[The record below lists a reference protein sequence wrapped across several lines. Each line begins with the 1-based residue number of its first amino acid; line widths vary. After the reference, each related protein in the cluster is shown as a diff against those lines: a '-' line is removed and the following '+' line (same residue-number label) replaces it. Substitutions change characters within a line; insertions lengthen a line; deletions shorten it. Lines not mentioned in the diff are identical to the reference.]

1 MYPQKMIKGH
11 LYTKDYVRFQ
21 IKSTSDETLLEFEG
35 AGKANK
41 ALPGDHVLWNS
52 ETSTCT
58 CLKRA
63 NHTSIVGSLELNS
76 KTKYGM
82 TSRGAPLYLLVPFK
96 TCYPFF
102 IVGSTERNVSENQ
115 IAVVDFDDWSTTGFP
130 RGNLRQLLGSCKDIA
145 IQSKALLLTYNPFKE
160 PKGLSQQ
167 IPPALNLEGR
177 QLCPPKTFN
186 IDPPGCKDIDDV
198 LSLQRTDAGIELWI
212 TIADVAETVLPG
224 SNWDVYAQTQG
235 MTAYQNGAAVK
246 PMLPT
251 SLSEQACSLLPG
263 VERAG
268 VSLVMTLDS
277 EAPHTIKKSEWKL
290 TRLVNWKQYEYD
302 SFIEE
307 SKHDGIETN
316 ILAHFAK
323 HILGFPTQDPHE
335 WIEACMLYYNI
346 QTAKVVRTL
355 GHGILRKHEMPDY
368 ELLNQYTSLGGAD
381 LAVLANRSA
390 QYCLATD
397 STPMHHGLSA
407 QVYCHATSPI
417 RRYADLVNQR
427 VLKAFLLGQEQSASQ
442 YSILALNERQQ
453 DLKRYERDLFFLQQI
468 TTRKKGEVNAIV
480 LHRSETKTK
489 LWIPSW
495 KRTFN
500 WKTEQSFLPGTELE
514 LSYYANPSARRWKE
528 RIVFRFEGLA

>member
-1 MYPQKMIKGH
+1 MFEGT
-11 LYTKDYVRFQ
+11 LYTQNYAQFQ
-21 IKSTSDETLLEFEG
+21 IKSESGEILIEFEG

-41 ALPGDHVLWNS
+41 ALPGDIVRWDPNTYICSSILRN
-52 ETSTCT
+52 
-58 CLKRA
+58 
-63 NHTSIVGSLELNS
+63 NHKSIVGVLELNS

-82 TSRGAPLYLLVPFK
+82 TSRGAPLYLFAPFK
-96 TCYPFF
+96 KGYPFF
-102 IVGSTERNVSENQ
+102 IVGSTERNVSQNQ
-115 IAVVDFDDWSTTGFP
+115 IASIDFDTWSTTGFP
-130 RGNLRQLLGSCKDIA
+130 KGNLRQLLGHCNDMTS
-145 IQSKALLLTYNPFKE
+145 QMQALLLTYNPHKE
-160 PKGLSQQ
+160 PKGLAQQ
-167 IPPALNLEGR
+167 TVPILNLEGR

-186 IDPPGCKDIDDV
+186 IDPPGCKDIDDA
-198 LSLQRTDAGIELWI
+198 LSLRQTDAGIELWI
-212 TIADVAETVLPG
+212 TIADVAETVIPG
-224 SNWDVYAQTQG
+224 SDWDVYAQTQG

-246 PMLPT
+246 PMLPG
-251 SLSEQACSLLPG
+251 SLSEHACSLLPS

-268 VSLVMTLDS
+268 VSLILTLDS
-277 EAPHTIKKSEWKL
+277 EAPYTLKKTEWKL

-302 SFIEE
+302 TFKDEASR
-307 SKHDGIETN
+307 DGLSVDV
-316 ILAHFAK
+316 LAHVAK
-323 HILGFPTQDPHE
+323 QVLGFPTQDPHE

-346 QTAKVVRTL
+346 QTANVLRSL

-368 ELLNQYTSLGGAD
+368 DLLTRYTSLGGAD

-397 STPMHHGLSA
+397 PVPMHHGLSA

-427 VLKAFLLGQEQSASQ
+427 VLKAFLLGGEQRASPC
-442 YSILALNERQQ
+442 SILALNERQQ

-468 TTRKKGEVNAIV
+468 TTRKKGEVHAIV
-480 LHRSETKTK
+480 LHRSEIKTK

-500 WKTEQSFLPGTELE
+500 WKTEQELDPGSKLC

-528 RIVFRFEGLA
+528 KLVFRFERLV